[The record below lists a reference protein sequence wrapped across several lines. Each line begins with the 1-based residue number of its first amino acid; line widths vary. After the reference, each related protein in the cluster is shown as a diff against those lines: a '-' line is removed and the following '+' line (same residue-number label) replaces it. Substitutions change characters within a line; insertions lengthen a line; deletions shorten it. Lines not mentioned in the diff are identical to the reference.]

1 MAYTTRTE
9 EYVGITELLDRFDGE
24 AEYDDIVEVLR
35 KYYPD
40 PDDDTGID
48 ASLAENNPEFT
59 IELDKSD
66 ERCDFYCV
74 EHYIVKMPNREAA
87 DELAEAIDLDATIIE
102 DNSTGTTGSK
112 TFRITYRNEIYIK
125 ADSEEEARKICEI
138 MDIMDKAVMNSRSE
152 FVEISSVEEQ

>member
-9 EYVGITELLDRFDGE
+9 EYVGITEVLDRFDGE

-125 ADSEEEARKICEI
+125 ADSEAEARKIFK
-138 MDIMDKAVMNSRSE
+138 IMDKAAMNSRSE
-152 FVEISSVEEQ
+152 FVEISSVKEQ

>member
-66 ERCDFYCV
+66 ERCDFYCI

-87 DELAEAIDLDATIIE
+87 DELADAIDMDATIIE
-102 DNSTGTTGSK
+102 DNSIGTTGAK

-125 ADSEEEARKICEI
+125 ADSEEEARHIFEI
-138 MDIMDKAVMNSRSE
+138 MNNAVMDSRSN

>member
-1 MAYTTRTE
+1 MAYATRIE
-9 EYVGITELLDRFDGE
+9 EYIGITDLLDRFDGE
-24 AEYDDIVEVLR
+24 SEYDDIVEVLR

-40 PDDDTGID
+40 PDDDDTGID

-87 DELAEAIDLDATIIE
+87 DELADAIDMDATIIE
-102 DNSTGTTGSK
+102 DNSTGTTGAK

-125 ADSEEEARKICEI
+125 ADSKDEARQIFEI
-138 MDIMDKAVMNSRSE
+138 MNKAVMDSRSE

>member
-24 AEYDDIVEVLR
+24 YNYDDIVEVLR
-35 KYYPD
+35 KYYQD

-87 DELAEAIDLDATIIE
+87 NELAEAIDLDATIIE

-125 ADSEEEARKICEI
+125 ADSEEEAQKIFE
-138 MDIMDKAVMNSRSE
+138 IMDKAAMNSRSD

>member
-1 MAYTTRTE
+1 MSCATRTE

-24 AEYDDIVEVLR
+24 YNYDEIVEVLR

-40 PDDDTGID
+40 PDDKDTGID

-74 EHYIVKMPNREAA
+74 EHYIIKMPSREAA
-87 DELAEAIDLDATIIE
+87 DELADAIDLDATIIE
-102 DNSTGTTGSK
+102 DNFTGTTGSK

-125 ADSEEEARKICEI
+125 ADSEAEARSIFE
-138 MDIMDKAVMNSRSE
+138 IMDKAVMNSRSE

>member
-87 DELAEAIDLDATIIE
+87 NELAEAIDLDATIIE

-125 ADSEEEARKICEI
+125 ADSEEEARKIFE
-138 MDIMDKAVMNSRSE
+138 IMDKAVMDSRSE
-152 FVEISSVEEQ
+152 LVEISSVEEQ

>member
-87 DELAEAIDLDATIIE
+87 NELAEAIDLDATIIE

-112 TFRITYRNEIYIK
+112 TFRITYRNESYIK
-125 ADSEEEARKICEI
+125 ADSEEEAQKIFE
-138 MDIMDKAVMNSRSE
+138 IMDKAAMNSRSD